1 MKTSILDNTMETF
14 RGFIAVEVP
23 VNDIMIKF
31 QDEIRQTDAKVKLV
45 EPENIHI
52 TLKFLGDAPLTQ
64 VNAIESMM
72 NHTVSTVKQHSIMLA
87 GTGVFPNK
95 NYIKVIWIGIQGSDY
110 LSEITKSLNQQC
122 MKLGYKKEKKAFS
135 AHLTIARVKS
145 SQGKNQILSILENYE
160 STVFAK
166 IPVTQIL
173 LKKSTLTSKG
183 PIYETLLSI
192 PLPK

>member
-1 MKTSILDNTMETF
+1 METF

-87 GTGVFPNK
+87 GTG
-95 NYIKVIWIGIQGSDY
+95 
-110 LSEITKSLNQQC
+110 
-122 MKLGYKKEKKAFS
+122 
-135 AHLTIARVKS
+135 
-145 SQGKNQILSILENYE
+145 
-160 STVFAK
+160 
-166 IPVTQIL
+166 
-173 LKKSTLTSKG
+173 
-183 PIYETLLSI
+183 
-192 PLPK
+192 